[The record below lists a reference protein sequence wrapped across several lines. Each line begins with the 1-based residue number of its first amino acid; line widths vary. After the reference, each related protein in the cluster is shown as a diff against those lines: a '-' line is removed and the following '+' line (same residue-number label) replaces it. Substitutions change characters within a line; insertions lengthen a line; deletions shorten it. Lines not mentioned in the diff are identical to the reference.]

1 MTGLAAHGDYLYL
14 ASRSQSRTYRY
25 SLPGI
30 YGRTAATPFERG
42 SRTLDI
48 ARDPRGLIWAAGE
61 KGDCS
66 ARCFDLS
73 GAVVAGIGRELV
85 SSASGVAMDN
95 SGTLWVSCNPDRKI
109 YGIDVTE

>member
-30 YGRTAATPFERG
+30 YGRTAAIPFERG
-42 SRTLDI
+42 SGTLDI
-48 ARDPRGLIWAAGE
+48 ARDPRGLIWAADE

-66 ARCFDLS
+66 LKCYDTA
-73 GAVVAGIGRELV
+73 GTVVAGVGRDLV

-95 SGTLWVSCNPDRKI
+95 SGILWVSCDDDRTI
-109 YGIDVTE
+109 YGIDVSE